1 LVKVSNNLP
10 LFKDI
15 GALKAADPL
24 FHESAAHKDGYNM
37 VAGIDEAGRGPL
49 AGPVVSAAVILPR
62 GLILPGVKDSKK
74 MSEKA
79 REKAFLEIIKNA
91 LAVGIGVVPRAYIDE
106 HNILKASLESMKIAV
121 NHLDITPDY
130 LLIDGIYK
138 IQNPLPQKCLIKG
151 DQLSHNISAAS
162 IIAKVYRDRIMCVY
176 DSIYPEY
183 GFLQNKGYGTK
194 QHLTAIKKYGPS
206 PFHRMTFKGVY

>member
-1 LVKVSNNLP
+1 MVKASNNLP

-15 GALKAADPL
+15 GNIKAADPL
-24 FHESAAHKDGYNM
+24 YYESAAHKDGYNM

-49 AGPVVSAAVILPR
+49 AGPVVSAAVILPK

-79 REKAFLEIIKNA
+79 REKAFFEIIKHA
-91 LAVGIGVVPRAYIDE
+91 LAVGIGVVSRAHIDE
-106 HNILKASLESMKIAV
+106 HNILNASLESMKIAV
-121 NHLDITPDY
+121 DHLDISPDY
-130 LLIDGIYK
+130 LLIDGIFK
-138 IQNPLPQKCLIKG
+138 IRNPLPQKCLVKG
-151 DQLSHNISAAS
+151 DQLSHSISAAS
-162 IIAKVYRDRIMCVY
+162 IIAKVYRDRIMRVY
-176 DSIYPEY
+176 DSVCPEY

-194 QHLTAIKKYGPS
+194 QHLDAIKKYGPS